1 MLRGDALRKAEDLGG
16 VIAALDLAEPRQVR
30 AVEGLLPSREARVDV
45 VLVRLP
51 RAVRAQVA
59 AEGGEPAVG
68 LPAAGRRGPVG
79 EELGG
84 GELVA
89 VDEGRRVWGHPGEC
103 PAV

>member
-1 MLRGDALRKAEDLGG
+1 MLRRDALRKAEDLGG

-30 AVEGLLPSREARVDV
+30 AVEGPLPSREARVDV

-84 GELVA
+84 EELVA
-89 VDEGRRVWGHPGEC
+89 VDEGRRVGGH
-103 PAV
+103 AVDR